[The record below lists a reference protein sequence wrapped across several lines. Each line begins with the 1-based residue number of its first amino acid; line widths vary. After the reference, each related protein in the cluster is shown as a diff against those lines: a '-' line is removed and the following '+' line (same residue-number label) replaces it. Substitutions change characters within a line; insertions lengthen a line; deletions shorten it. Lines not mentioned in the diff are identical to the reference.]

1 MKFYRYSRNTI
12 KSNQSWSQKVYA
24 TTTHQLMR
32 KLVYSKTRNNFW
44 RQKNRFWHW
53 PSMLKSPLKG
63 VHPKEIFSLLLPV
76 FIYKHWTVVAVA
88 HISVSYLI
96 NTVKFCSKVGIIM
109 IIIMLWFDW
118 FQSPSNLYSLF
129 MSCTPQPA
137 SSTEDAKWRH
147 NWMRHIP
154 KSAKL
159 HYHHFFFVI
168 VLSPYTWSETNFFL
182 KRRDYWIKI
191 LFS

>member
-1 MKFYRYSRNTI
+1 MSNKAKPVKWNTI
-12 KSNQSWSQKVYA
+12 PYISPDYQLISTTLSLIDSSAYQSKQTVFCFAMTTRKVYA

-44 RQKNRFWHW
+44 QQKNRFWHW

-63 VHPKEIFSLLLPV
+63 VHPKESFSLLLPV

-129 MSCTPQPA
+129 MYPTTSI
-137 SSTEDAKWRH
+137 K
-147 NWMRHIP
+147 
-154 KSAKL
+154 
-159 HYHHFFFVI
+159 Y
-168 VLSPYTWSETNFFL
+168 
-182 KRRDYWIKI
+182 RRC
-191 LFS
+191 